1 MDPIL
6 HLSLPVRD
14 LAESRRF
21 YVDVLGCEIG
31 REPEDFIDVWFYGL
45 QLTLHLAPEQV
56 QSAEERGVRHFG
68 VTLSHAELSALLTH
82 LEGQPVEWLSP
93 VSTDYPGTPREQ
105 TKAKLLDP
113 SGNVIEVKA
122 YVDPSAAFETPLSA
136 AARNRRTASADS

>member
-31 REPEDFIDVWFYGL
+31 REPADFIDVWFYGL
-45 QLTLHLAPEQV
+45 QLTLHRAPEQV
-56 QSAEERGVRHFG
+56 QSAEQRGVRHFG
-68 VTLSHAELSALLTH
+68 VTLSAADLATLLGRLDQH
-82 LEGQPVEWLSP
+82 PVEWLSP

-105 TKAKLLDP
+105 TKCKILDP
-113 SGNVIEVKA
+113 SGNAIELKA
-122 YVDPSAAFETPLSA
+122 YLDPSAAFETPV
-136 AARNRRTASADS
+136 SADSRKR